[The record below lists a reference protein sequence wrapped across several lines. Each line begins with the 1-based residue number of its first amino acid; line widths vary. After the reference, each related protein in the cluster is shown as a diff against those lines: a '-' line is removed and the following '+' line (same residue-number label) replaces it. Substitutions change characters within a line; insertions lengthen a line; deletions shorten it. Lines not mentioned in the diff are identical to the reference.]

1 MGGDVGKASLML
13 PVGEISLPKTWKEN
27 RVSFIQCPDTM
38 RGAGAPLY
46 VGEYNVWLEFG

>member
-1 MGGDVGKASLML
+1 MGGNVGKASLMF
-13 PVGEISLPKTWKEN
+13 PVGGRSWPKTWKEN

-46 VGEYNVWLEFG
+46 MGEYNVWLEFG